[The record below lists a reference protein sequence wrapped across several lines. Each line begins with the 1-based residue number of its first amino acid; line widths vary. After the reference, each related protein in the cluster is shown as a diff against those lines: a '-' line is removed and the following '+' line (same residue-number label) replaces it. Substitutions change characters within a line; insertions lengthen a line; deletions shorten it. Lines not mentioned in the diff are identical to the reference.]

1 LLYKTQE
8 QFHGLLRN
16 FPNRFVAAVLRFFI
30 FPRGRTYSAPSDR
43 LGQEITEL
51 IINPTPTRERL
62 AAGIYKAV
70 DPGNPL
76 GLLQQAMEIAEQVKP
91 LERRVFDAR
100 RAGEIK
106 ADDIPGQID
115 EAEKKGIL
123 TPAEAEAVRA
133 FDRRML
139 DVTGV
144 DDFDP
149 SDLRRHGA

>member
-1 LLYKTQE
+1 M
-8 QFHGLLRN
+8 
-16 FPNRFVAAVLRFFI
+16 
-30 FPRGRTYSAPSDR
+30 
-43 LGQEITEL
+43 
-51 IINPTPTRERL
+51 INPTATRERL
-62 AAGIYKAV
+62 AAGIYKTV
-70 DPGNPL
+70 EPGNQI

-100 RAGEIK
+100 RAGDIK
-106 ADDIPGQID
+106 AEDIPSQID
-115 EAEKKGIL
+115 EAEQKGIL

-149 SDLRRHGA
+149 SELRRQGA

>member
-1 LLYKTQE
+1 MT
-8 QFHGLLRN
+8 
-16 FPNRFVAAVLRFFI
+16 A
-30 FPRGRTYSAPSDR
+30 
-43 LGQEITEL
+43 
-51 IINPTPTRERL
+51 RERGAL
-62 AAGIYKAV
+62 VAYQVLELGEDGSVRPAKPVREEELLVGSVPVHVALDQI
-70 DPGNPL
+70 
-76 GLLQQAMEIAEQVKP
+76 GLLQQAMVIAEQVKP
-91 LERRVFDAR
+91 LERRVFDAH

-133 FDRRML
+133 FDQRML